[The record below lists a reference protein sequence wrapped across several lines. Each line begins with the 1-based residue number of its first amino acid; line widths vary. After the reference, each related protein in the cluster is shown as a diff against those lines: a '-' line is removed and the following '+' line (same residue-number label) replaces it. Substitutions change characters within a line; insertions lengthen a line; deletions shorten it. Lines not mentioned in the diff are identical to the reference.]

1 MKWLKALHEQLG
13 TTTYRLHK
21 TELQRKLAIMNKE
34 TTQAKT
40 SKNTGK
46 NIYKITGKNAKIN
59 KITCRNK

>member
-1 MKWLKALHEQLG
+1 
-13 TTTYRLHK
+13 
-21 TELQRKLAIMNKE
+21 MNKE